1 MELPGYTLVF
11 SRGHAPCE
19 YAGRREALEEMCG
32 APGAGATG
40 TSPPPPRLPGTPVV
54 AYAVKD
60 GRAGSVLVGIVTGQ
74 PAGNADLDVIAR
86 VSAARQWILAA
97 TGTGIFPAVKV
108 LTRVDTFN
116 GGAALRVHQG
126 PSEAHPGV
134 AVAPCDAG
142 TADAAVFSDAGTGA
156 VRATLSA
163 LAGAP
168 EVVSLMGDVS
178 LVAHNLMGDGVPHV
192 RLSTWKVGCAR
203 NFNATTVQG
212 LQGKAACIEPSQGGI
227 HGCVY
232 SWDGRTGEEA
242 CRDPEC
248 TVQVSTKEVR
258 KMMASGKAWTGGLG
272 KAAGKTP

>member
-11 SRGHAPCE
+11 SREHGACE
-19 YAGRREALEEMCG
+19 YAGRREALEGMCG
-32 APGAGATG
+32 APGGGAAAAG

-54 AYAVKD
+54 AYAVND

-97 TGTGIFPAVKV
+97 TGTGIFPAVKL

-126 PSEAHPGV
+126 PSEAYQGV
-134 AVAPCDAG
+134 PVGPCEAG

-178 LVAHNLMGDGVPHV
+178 LVAHNLIGDGVPHV

-203 NFNATTVQG
+203 NFNVTTVQG
-212 LQGKAACIEPSQGGI
+212 LQGGGRV
-227 HGCVY
+227 HRSVARRHSRVRVLLGRE
-232 SWDGRTGEEA
+232 DG
-242 CRDPEC
+242 
-248 TVQVSTKEVR
+248 
-258 KMMASGKAWTGGLG
+258 
-272 KAAGKTP
+272 